1 MPAVSWLFP
10 DKDVRMEALCL
21 DCAESM
27 LVSMR
32 NGRILEAEPATI
44 VGHTNLAVPRWR
56 ENWAY
61 T

>member
-10 DKDVRMEALCL
+10 DQDVRMDALCL
-21 DCAESM
+21 DCAEPM
-27 LVSMR
+27 LVVVR
-32 NGRILEAEPATI
+32 NGRILEASPETI
-44 VGHTNLAVPRWR
+44 VGHTNLSAPRWR